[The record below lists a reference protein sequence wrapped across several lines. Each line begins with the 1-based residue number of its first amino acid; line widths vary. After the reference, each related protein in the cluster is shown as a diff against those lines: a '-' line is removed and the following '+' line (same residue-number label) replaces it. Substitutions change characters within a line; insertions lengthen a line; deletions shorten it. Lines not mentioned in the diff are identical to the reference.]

1 MTVCHFYFYKSE
13 CSRHLFLRDYFCILK
28 ENYNQ
33 MSVDFFEEGNV
44 SNPKKTRKGS
54 TTPILDNFSRDLNK
68 MVEEGKIDPV
78 IGRDSEVKR
87 IAQILSRKKKNNVVI
102 VGDAGVGKSALV
114 EKLAQMIVKGDCP
127 SNLLDKRI
135 VSLDLTSL
143 VAGTKY
149 RGQFEERIKAIL
161 NELQN
166 EPNVIVFVDEIHTM
180 VGAGN
185 ASGSMDAANIMKPA
199 LARGEIQCIGA
210 TTFDEFKKHIEK
222 DGALVRRFQKII
234 LKEPTKEETVQIL
247 NNLRESYQNFHK
259 VFYEPE
265 VFETIVNLSSRFI
278 TDRQFPDKAIDVM
291 DELGSDKKI
300 NTKIPEIIEKL
311 KKESDD
317 LKDKKIQV
325 VKSQNYEQAAKLRD
339 EERKLLSKLDDE
351 KKKWLDKQKDN
362 KTPVTVADVYEI
374 ISQITGVPLSK
385 IDERETTNLLNLE
398 EKLKSKVIG
407 QDEAISIISKSI
419 RRNRVGIKD
428 TNKPIGSFIFLGS
441 TGVGKTY
448 LAKSIAE
455 LLFGDSEKVI
465 RVDMSEYMEKHNVA
479 KLIGSPP
486 GYVGYDEG
494 GQLTEKIKNNPFS
507 VVLFDEVEKAHK
519 DVFNILLQILDEGH
533 LTDSFGR
540 KVNFTNTIVIM
551 TSNIGAKKVSEFGKG
566 VGFSSSSSASQ
577 NFEVKKSIVQKS
589 LKQHFNPEF
598 LNRVDDIISF
608 NSLDKD
614 VIKKIIEIE
623 LNKLGVRLKEKNYK
637 VSFDKTIVE
646 RISELNIQEDFGA
659 RPIKRIIQNM
669 CEDYL
674 SDSILKGE
682 IKENESI
689 NLKFKDGE
697 IKIFKKK
704 G

>member
-1 MTVCHFYFYKSE
+1 
-13 CSRHLFLRDYFCILK
+13 
-28 ENYNQ
+28 
-33 MSVDFFEEGNV
+33 MSVDFFEEGNTT
-44 SNPKKTRKGS
+44 NPKKTRKGS
-54 TTPILDNFSRDLNK
+54 TTPILDNFSRNLNK
-68 MVEEGKIDPV
+68 MVEEGKVDPV
-78 IGRDSEVKR
+78 IGRDNEVKR
-87 IAQILSRKKKNNVVI
+87 IAQILSRKKKNNVVV

-127 SNLLDKRI
+127 SNLLDKKI

-166 EPNVIVFVDEIHTM
+166 EPNVIVFIDEIHTM

-247 NNLRESYQNFHK
+247 NNLRDSYQNFHK

-317 LKDKKIQV
+317 LKDRKIQV

-339 EERKLLSKLDDE
+339 EERKLLSRLDDE
-351 KKKWLDKQKDN
+351 KNKWLDKQKDN
-362 KTPVTVADVYEI
+362 KIPVTISDVYEI
-374 ISQITGVPLSK
+374 ISQITGIPLSK
-385 IDERETTNLLNLE
+385 IDERETTNLLSLE

-566 VGFSSSSSASQ
+566 VGFSSSSSESQ

-623 LNKLGVRLKEKNYK
+623 LNKLSVRLKEKNYK

-682 IKENESI
+682 IKENESVT
-689 NLKFKDGE
+689 LKYKDGE